1 MIFNIKEKSSLQ
13 LRFFLSEP
21 LLDFV
26 DHEQGNTRVTGYQL
40 EFMLYKT
47 DKGGKMSLKGTEKI
61 GYTARNF
68 YICARPVQVAL
79 AFNGG

>member
-40 EFMLYKT
+40 GFMLYKT

-68 YICARPVQVAL
+68 YICARPVQVAQ